1 MSGIEDDTRT
11 MQGKYPNWL
20 AYQAARLKRMPMVS
34 QLRDLVSWEPLAQP
48 EEGYTVVIG
57 CMAALP
63 DVAVTN
69 LNLMRRMNMPSAKQ
83 VILVFDRPKPLM
95 PEGLT
100 GHIEEARGDIPITI
114 LNYSEKQHAVA
125 ERIKWGWVYAWMSW
139 SIGIGAS
146 TTRHVLLHD
155 LDAMPVNPDFFERRY
170 ELAKDSSKAFFGIRW
185 YKGNGIEPADK
196 LTTTFEMVLDAQ
208 VMRAKTKPIHGFN
221 TIRKLGTRACDF
233 DTFLYSQLLVGS
245 SGEAPIDE
253 GDMVHPSQMIC
264 QYTDMVAGRN
274 PGPMPKTNLP
284 LMPIYMHLGGHAE
297 PMQTITRHL
306 QETGDAR
313 LPFMGKV
320 LDISKLTSHHWVWLE
335 AEARKLGMAAAGEI
349 SQELDTYLRL
359 LRERVEA
366 NDA

>member
-1 MSGIEDDTRT
+1 

-20 AYQAARLKRMPMVS
+20 AYQAARLKRAPIVS
-34 QLRDLVSWEPLAQP
+34 QLRDIVSWDPLIEP

-69 LNLMRRMNMPSAKQ
+69 LNLMRRMNIPSAKE
-83 VILVFDRPKPLM
+83 VILVFDRPEHKM
-95 PEGLT
+95 PEGLVDR
-100 GHIEEARGDIPITI
+100 IEEARGEMPVRI
-114 LNYSEKQHAVA
+114 LNYTEKQHAVA

-139 SIGIGAS
+139 SKGIGAS

-170 ELAKDSSKAFFGIRW
+170 ELARDSGKAFFGIRW
-185 YKGNGIEPADK
+185 YKGNGVVPEDE

-221 TIRKLGTRACDF
+221 TIRKLDKRACDL
-233 DTFLYSQLLVGS
+233 DTFLYSQLIVGN
-245 SGEAPIDE
+245 SGQAPINE

-274 PGPMPKTNLP
+274 SAPMPKTNLP
-284 LMPIYMHLGGHAE
+284 LMPAYMHLGGHSE
-297 PMQTITRHL
+297 PIKDITRHL
-306 QETGDAR
+306 EDSGDAR
-313 LPFMGKV
+313 LPFMGKT
-320 LDISKLTSHHWVWLE
+320 LDVSRLTSHHWVWLE
-335 AEARKLGMAAAGEI
+335 AEARKLGVAAHGEVDEILDRYLAG
-349 SQELDTYLRL
+349 LRK
-359 LRERVEA
+359 RVEA
-366 NDA
+366 NGF